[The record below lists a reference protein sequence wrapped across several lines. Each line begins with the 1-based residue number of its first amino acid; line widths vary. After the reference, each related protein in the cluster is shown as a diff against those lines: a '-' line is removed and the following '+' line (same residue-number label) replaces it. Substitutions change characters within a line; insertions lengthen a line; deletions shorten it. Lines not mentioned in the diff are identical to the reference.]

1 MHASFKFS
9 KIRQIDYL
17 WHFQGTFVDSKC
29 KRSSLR
35 SQYYLMILFCDFQT
49 LWIGRPQ
56 FPTIKTTIG
65 SLSNLKREELE
76 AFNLVIKT
84 PQEVLTRKSEDF
96 RCLAALK
103 NCVVKTLNF
112 VQGVPTSLE
121 YAKCNDLKLRKVCKR
136 RELHLL

>member
-1 MHASFKFS
+1 M
-9 KIRQIDYL
+9 
-17 WHFQGTFVDSKC
+17 
-29 KRSSLR
+29 
-35 SQYYLMILFCDFQT
+35 
-49 LWIGRPQ
+49 
-56 FPTIKTTIG
+56 
-65 SLSNLKREELE
+65 KREELE

-121 YAKCNDLKLRKVCKR
+121 YAKCHVVEFKRFLRATSFFEVEAPVTEQLLRK
-136 RELHLL
+136 EQPA

>member
-1 MHASFKFS
+1 
-9 KIRQIDYL
+9 
-17 WHFQGTFVDSKC
+17 
-29 KRSSLR
+29 
-35 SQYYLMILFCDFQT
+35 MILFCDFQT

-112 VQGVPTSLE
+112 VQGVPTSFIENSKFSPFYWVKIQNSPLFIPKIVHFGE
-121 YAKCNDLKLRKVCKR
+121 
-136 RELHLL
+136 